1 MTVRR
6 VLTDAAPL
14 SLLDGI
20 FLALL
25 ESEIEMPWLE
35 LEFCPAED
43 DPFIF
48 FPLAAELLSPS
59 EILFFMV
66 SLLLRLESDD
76 EQLDGTTS
84 VIELHLR
91 FLKPFLVVL
100 ARVAW
105 LVFLDPEET
114 LEPTKESWFRNPDL

>member
-14 SLLDGI
+14 SLLEGI

-35 LEFCPAED
+35 LEFCPADD
-43 DPFIF
+43 DPFI

-76 EQLDGTTS
+76 EQLDGATS
-84 VIELHLR
+84 DIELHLR

-114 LEPTKESWFRNPDL
+114 LEPTKESWFRNADL